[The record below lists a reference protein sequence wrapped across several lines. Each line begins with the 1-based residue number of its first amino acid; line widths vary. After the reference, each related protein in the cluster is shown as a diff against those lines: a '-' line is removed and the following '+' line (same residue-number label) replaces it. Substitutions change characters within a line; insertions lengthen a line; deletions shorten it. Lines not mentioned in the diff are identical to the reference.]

1 MDRSEISKAG
11 LAKQICET
19 ESETESVPISA
30 EVLDLSQHGS
40 VRQAQSKLLIQDHS
54 EVR

>member
-11 LAKQICET
+11 LAKQIC
-19 ESETESVPISA
+19 ETESVPISA